1 LTGGTSGAT
10 RCASVPIGTVTA
22 TETTSAATGRSQRPR
37 LIEQSDILGTST
49 SRTGRGAA

>member
-1 LTGGTSGAT
+1 MA
-10 RCASVPIGTVTA
+10 A
-22 TETTSAATGRSQRPR
+22 TEAKSAATGRSQRPR